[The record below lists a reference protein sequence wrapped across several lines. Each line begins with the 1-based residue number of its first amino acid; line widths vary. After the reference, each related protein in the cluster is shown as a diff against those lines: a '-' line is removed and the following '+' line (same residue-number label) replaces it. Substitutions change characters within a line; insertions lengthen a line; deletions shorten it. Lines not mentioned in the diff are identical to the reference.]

1 MSVSSVSGHSSIRW
15 VHTESSAGPGNSS
28 QDVPSAESDGRALDV
43 ESAADVPSAES
54 DGRALDVES
63 AARCEAAWRKD
74 PDMMSSD
81 CALLVSGFRP
91 PSFCPR
97 ICGC

>member
-43 ESAADVPSAES
+43 ESAA
-54 DGRALDVES
+54 
-63 AARCEAAWRKD
+63 RCEAAWRKD

-81 CALLVSGFRP
+81 CAL
-91 PSFCPR
+91 
-97 ICGC
+97 